1 MWTSSGGASLEVAG
15 VRIPSTSL
23 ARAAE
28 ESARAS
34 LPAVLLG
41 HAKRV
46 FVFAAL
52 SARRD
57 GLACDAQ
64 TLYVS
69 ALYAN
74 MGLSAAYAH
83 STMRYEL
90 DSADA
95 ARRLL
100 HHHGAS
106 AREQD
111 EAWLAIALH
120 TSPGIPE
127 RISPLAAVLA
137 AAVSTDLVAAQFDSY
152 TGRERA
158 GVLAAYP
165 RGKGFKEAIIGAMG
179 YGMKHRPQTS
189 FGTRNADLLDRIDPN
204 YCRENFCGQI
214 LGSQWQ
220 DHA

>member
-1 MWTSSGGASLEVAG
+1 MRAASAGANAEVAG
-15 VRIPSTSL
+15 VRIPRTPL
-23 ARAAE
+23 ARVAA
-28 ESARAS
+28 ESARAV
-34 LPAVLLG
+34 LPAVLFG
-41 HAKRV
+41 HANRV
-46 FVFAAL
+46 YVFAAL

-64 TLYVS
+64 ILYVS
-69 ALYAN
+69 AMYAN

-83 STMRYEL
+83 STARYEL

-100 HHHGAS
+100 YHHGAS
-106 AREQD
+106 LREQD
-111 EAWLAIALH
+111 DAWLAIALH

-127 RISPLAAVLA
+127 CISPLAGVLA
-137 AAVSTDLVAAQFDSY
+137 AAVRTDLVAAQFDSY
-152 TGRERA
+152 TGGERA

-165 RGKGFKEAIIGAMG
+165 RGKGFKEAIIGAIG
-179 YGMKHRPQTS
+179 RGMTHRPHTT
-189 FGTRNADLLDRIDPN
+189 FGTRNADVLDRIDPN

-220 DHA
+220 D